1 MPKPLVNTWLEGK
14 EVDFLF
20 PKHRLIVETDG
31 WTHHRDRDAFENDRA
46 RDALMARA
54 GYRTLRVTYRQIK
67 DEPANVARTIAAMLR
82 SSA

>member
-20 PKHRLIVETDG
+20 PTHRLVVETDG
-31 WTHHRDRDAFENDRA
+31 WRHHRSRSAFENDRA

-54 GYRTLRVTYRQIK
+54 GYRTLRFTYRQVR
-67 DEPANVARTIAAMLR
+67 DEPANVGRTVAAMLR